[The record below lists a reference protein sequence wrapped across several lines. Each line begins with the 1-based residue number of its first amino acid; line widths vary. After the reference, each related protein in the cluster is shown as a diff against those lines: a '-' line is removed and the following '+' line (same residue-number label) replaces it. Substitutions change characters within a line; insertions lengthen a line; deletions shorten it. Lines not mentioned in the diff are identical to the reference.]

1 MKKLVIYFLGIVL
14 IGFCFSSCTP
24 EVIESIDQ
32 SKLPQVSGM
41 KVEISVSGK
50 VVTFHSEMDGCVP
63 VWTVSSS
70 VLKKEEIYTK
80 SDFQVTYKKAGTYSV
95 EIKAYNRN
103 GLSDG
108 SIVKEFVLE

>member
-24 EVIESIDQ
+24 EVIESVDQ
-32 SKLPQVSGM
+32 SKLPQISGV
-41 KVEISVSGK
+41 KAEISVSGR
-50 VVTFHSEMDGCVP
+50 VVTFHSEIDGCVS

-70 VLKKEEIYTK
+70 VLKKNGVYTGN
-80 SDFQVTYKKAGTYSV
+80 DLQVKFKDAGTYSV

-108 SIVKEFVLE
+108 SMVKEFVLE